1 MQHPPHLPPPR
12 SNTPVRIFMA
22 VTGFLMTA
30 VSVPCVLAMINDML
44 TKPGD
49 MSGALIVGGFF
60 AMLGLG
66 GLGMIFGAWYIRP
79 RAAPKHDYQQIERAV
94 LVLAQQRRGRIT
106 AAEVALHTPLTTEES
121 QQLLEELTRQG
132 AAQLDI
138 GARGELLFTFPA
150 FLDRPPQNFSGD
162 SDVSFDLQGHDGDT
176 SHHINA
182 PHAHSQRK
190 G

>member
-30 VSVPCVLAMINDML
+30 VSVPCVHALINDML
-44 TKPGD
+44 TKAGE
-49 MSGALIVGGFF
+49 MSGGLMLGGFF